1 VTLPFSGNTTT
12 DWIAWVAGARNGAVY
27 ASRSGNGASVSQKM
41 YALNAATGA
50 ELWRSADLTSA
61 GSYDGVVFTPEGD
74 LIVADFRNVTRIRAT
89 NGTTMWRVTR
99 LGSVSGNCGAAAT
112 ANHVFIVDA
121 IAGGHVVKKL
131 SITTGALV
139 AQSSVMAGFTAQN
152 SPFLSPDGGTVYF
165 ARSQNNPA
173 VDRLYA
179 FRDTGSTLTTLWST
193 PVRWTTS
200 HEHAIGPDGS
210 IYTFLPDDSF
220 VRLDPVTGNVRDSAG
235 VLAPLGS
242 PNLSAKTA
250 VDASGMVYVSNGWAS
265 NPATDGR
272 VWAFSANLSQV
283 LFTLDLSRP
292 NNGGPAIAA
301 DGTLIMCDLNA
312 VRALRSER
320 TGPCAADFNQDGGI
334 DGQDVEAFITTWE
347 DGLFEADVNL
357 DGGVDGGDI
366 QAFFL
371 VWEAG
376 GC

>member
-1 VTLPFSGNTTT
+1 
-12 DWIAWVAGARNGAVY
+12 
-27 ASRSGNGASVSQKM
+27 
-41 YALNAATGA
+41 
-50 ELWRSADLTSA
+50 
-61 GSYDGVVFTPEGD
+61 
-74 LIVADFRNVTRIRAT
+74 
-89 NGTTMWRVTR
+89 
-99 LGSVSGNCGAAAT
+99 
-112 ANHVFIVDA
+112 
-121 IAGGHVVKKL
+121 
-131 SITTGALV
+131 
-139 AQSSVMAGFTAQN
+139 
-152 SPFLSPDGGTVYF
+152 
-165 ARSQNNPA
+165 
-173 VDRLYA
+173 
-179 FRDTGSTLTTLWST
+179 
-193 PVRWTTS
+193 
-200 HEHAIGPDGS
+200 
-210 IYTFLPDDSF
+210 
-220 VRLDPVTGNVRDSAG
+220 
-235 VLAPLGS
+235 
-242 PNLSAKTA
+242 
-250 VDASGMVYVSNGWAS
+250 MVYVSNGWAS